1 MGDND
6 VLGGVLVDQLYFDTT
21 RLPRAIEMNLKA
33 SDGLMIFDIVHII
46 KKNLWKEVEEGMRA
60 GGNIQ

>member
-6 VLGGVLVDQLYFDTT
+6 VLGGVLVDQLYFDKS
-21 RLPRAIEMNLKA
+21 RLPRAIEMNLRA

-46 KKNLWKEVEEGMRA
+46 KENLWKEVEDGMRA